1 MIKIKK
7 ILKNICINLKYL
19 KNPKLN
25 SEIILSYIIKRSINW
40 IKIFNEKKI
49 NIHYVKKKINKI
61 IKRRINGE
69 PIEYLLKNC
78 EFWSLIIN
86 IIPITIIPRQDTEM
100 LIEIALKKIKNNDSI
115 LDLGSGSGIISLSL
129 ANENK
134 NIKIIGIDNVYKT
147 IKLSN
152 KNAINLKLK
161 NILFIHSNWFSILK
175 KKKFNIIISNPPYIS
190 IYDLNLNNLSL
201 KFEPI
206 NSILSKNNGLN
217 EIEYI
222 IKKSKFY
229 LNLNG
234 WLLIEHSFNQKI
246 KIRCLLKKYN
256 FFNIN
261 SYKDY
266 NKKFRVT
273 IGQFI

>member
-19 KNPKLN
+19 KKPKLN
-25 SEIILSYIIKRSINW
+25 SEIILSNIINRSINW
-40 IKIFNEKKI
+40 IRIFNENKI
-49 NIHYVKKKINKI
+49 NINYIKKKINKI

-69 PIEYLLKNC
+69 PIEYLLKKC

-86 IIPITIIPRQDTEM
+86 IIPITIIPRQDTEII
-100 LIEIALKKIKNNDSI
+100 IEIALKKINNNDTI

-134 NIKIIGIDNVYKT
+134 NIKIVGVDNIYKV
-147 IKLSN
+147 IKLAN

-161 NILFIHSNWFSILK
+161 NILFINSNWFSILK

-222 IKKSKFY
+222 INKSRLY

-234 WLLIEHSFNQKI
+234 WLLIEHGFNQKI
-246 KIRCLLKKYN
+246 KTKYLFKKYN
-256 FFNIN
+256 FSNIN

-266 NKKFRVT
+266 NKKYRVT
-273 IGQFI
+273 IGQLI